1 MSLLKNNL
9 LVLLFLLLV
18 SAFFVKSA
26 LNGIKFVKE
35 LSYKP
40 IIFTVSVCPFKT
52 PNDFKNTVNGEYMYA
67 LYRYESMGVVCSK
80 K

>member
-9 LVLLFLLLV
+9 LVLLFLLLF
-18 SAFFVKSA
+18 SAFFVKSM
-26 LNGIKFVKE
+26 LNFVKFIKE
-35 LSYKP
+35 LSLKP
-40 IIFTVSVCPFKT
+40 IIPTVSTCPYKT
-52 PNDFKNTVNGEYMYA
+52 LKDFQNTPNGEYVYA